1 MDRWFDGVY
10 LVGRY
15 NYLQTGVWLLAHGGE
30 AAVLELPPTSL
41 TGVFGWGSDPAAD
54 AARAAHDLGVRV
66 KYLLCTHT
74 HHDHFSASTFRRM
87 REQFPHAEPV
97 LQDGFR
103 RVADG
108 EPHVRYF
115 DHHYQLFVGGEPLH
129 LLHAPKHSMTDTMV
143 LFRGAACTGDW
154 ELGTLR
160 TVNERVPVETRLRS
174 CDRVIGFV
182 GAAGYE
188 VHRVYSVHANDRREG
203 VDFPALIADTRADRK
218 LW

>member
-41 TGVFGWGSDPAAD
+41 TGGAPGADPAAD
-54 AARAAHDLGVRV
+54 AANAARELGVAVR
-66 KYLLCTHT
+66 YILCTHT
-74 HHDHFSASTFRRM
+74 HHDHFSATTFRHLRG
-87 REQFPHAEPV
+87 RFPHAEPV
-97 LQDGFR
+97 FQSGFLS
-103 RVADG
+103 ATDG
-108 EPHVRYF
+108 EPGVRFF
-115 DHHYQLFVGGEPLH
+115 DDAATLFVGGEPLH
-129 LLHAPKHSMTDTMV
+129 LLHAPKHSFTDTFV

-154 ELGTLR
+154 ELNTLR
-160 TVNERVPVETRLRS
+160 TVNERVPEETRRQS
-174 CDRVIGFV
+174 CDKAAEFV
-182 GAAGYE
+182 RRLNYH

-203 VDFPALIADTRADRK
+203 VDFAALMADTRVDRK